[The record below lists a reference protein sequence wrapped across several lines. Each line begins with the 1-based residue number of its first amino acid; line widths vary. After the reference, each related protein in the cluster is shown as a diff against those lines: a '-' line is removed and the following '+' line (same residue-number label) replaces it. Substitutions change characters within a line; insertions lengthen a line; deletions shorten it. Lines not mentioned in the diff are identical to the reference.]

1 MNTSRKTGSKKTRS
15 EDASARAAG
24 ATRGASKTPA
34 GKAAAKPAGKAAGPR
49 KERAA
54 AAAGPA
60 RPAKT
65 VSAPPLKARAA
76 SRLVPSSLLAPV
88 FDAVR
93 RRTGKSAHKDA
104 EAFAQ
109 AFYRRMTSDELP
121 LHSADGW
128 AALAA
133 DLFAFAEKRK
143 PGTAN
148 VRLFNPG
155 LKTHGWE
162 SPHTVL
168 QIVND
173 DMPFLV
179 DSVTMALAEQGI
191 GVHVLGH
198 PVLQIARDGCG
209 RLTGVGEGEAE
220 SVMHLEIDRQTPED
234 NARIETLVRKVLG
247 DVRVIVADWSVMREK
262 MQQAAADLVSRPM
275 PVSDAVR
282 REAQEF
288 LRWAA
293 NDHFTF
299 FGYREYKVRKK
310 GGDGVLEAV
319 DGSGLGLLRAPGAV
333 KSRPLETLAA
343 HNLRAVGQVDA
354 LILTKTST
362 RCTVHR
368 PGYMDYIGVMRYD
381 AQGNALSEQRFLG
394 LYTSSAYTRRPWEI
408 PLVRDRFEHVMS
420 ESGLKPT
427 GHSGKA
433 LKHILETL
441 PRDELFQSTP
451 DELLRLATGVL
462 GLQER
467 VRSRMFLRRDRYGRF
482 YSVLVY
488 IPRDRFSTDV
498 RRRIEQLLR
507 RVMHADQVDASVLL
521 GESPLAQ
528 LNLIVRPRPGER
540 FEVDEAALEAEL
552 SSIMRN
558 WQDDLRDELV
568 RRHGEAEGLAL
579 AHRIGRLLPADYIEQ
594 ASPAVA
600 ATDVEKLAAV
610 EHDDVLALSLCT
622 LPSVAPGE
630 RALRFKLYRR
640 HADIALSD
648 VLPVMENLGLRVVTE
663 HPHRIVIDETPLHIQ
678 DFEVEPLAGT
688 IDVDAQAAAF
698 TEAFD
703 RVWRGDAEND
713 GFNRLVLGADLE
725 WRQVAMLRGYC
736 KYLLQVGVPF
746 SQAYVED
753 TLNRYPLLAR
763 MLVEVFEARF
773 DPDTGRES
781 KAEIAAGV
789 ARLERQLRALAGGD
803 EATMVLLAPVLEAR
817 RQGRN
822 AQYDASRRTLKALLD
837 RVSSLDED
845 RILRSYLGVIDATLR
860 TSYYQHGADG
870 ATRETI
876 AFKFDSAR
884 VPELPKPRP
893 YREIFV
899 YGPRVEGIHLRF
911 GPVARGGLRW
921 SDRREDFRTEVLGLV
936 KAQMVKNTV
945 IVPVGSKGGF
955 IVKRPPVGGNS
966 PAEIRDAQFAEGVAC
981 YKLFINGLLD
991 ITDNIVDG
999 AIVPPQRVVRH
1010 DDNDPYLVV
1019 AADKGTATFSDT
1031 ANGIARE
1038 HGFWLDDAFASGG
1051 SVGYDHKGMGI
1062 TARGAWESVKR
1073 HFRALGHDSQAQDFT
1088 CVGIGDMSGD
1098 VFGNGMLLSRHIRLV
1113 AAFDHRHIFIDPSPD
1128 AARSFAERERLF
1140 ALPRSSW
1147 EDYDRTLIGKGGGV
1161 WPRSAKSIPL
1171 SPQARQALGIEG
1183 TAGEISPIALMSA
1196 ILRAP
1201 VDLLWN
1207 GGIGTYVKSSGEQNS
1222 DVGDRANNALRVD
1235 GRDLRC
1241 RVVGE
1246 GGNLGLTQLG
1256 RIEAALNGV
1265 MLNTDFIDNS
1275 AGVDTSDH
1283 EVNIKILLNGLV
1295 REGRMTLPARNRLLA
1310 SMTDEVAAL
1319 VLWDNYRQNQALSL
1333 MERMSLSRLGS
1344 KQHFIRTLEAQGLL
1358 DRQIEYLPSDAE
1370 IGERKLKGQGLTRP
1384 ELAVLLSYSKLV
1396 AFDQMLDSDIPEDPY
1411 LSRELQRYFPAPLQK
1426 KYAADMEHHRLK
1438 REIIATAVTNTMIN
1452 RMGATFLLR
1461 MQEDSGR
1468 SPGEVAKAFTISRET
1483 IEARALWGQIDAL
1496 DGKVS
1501 ESVQVDALQVIWT
1514 LQRAFTRWLLARPG
1528 AIPDITTA
1536 VERYHD
1542 GFHAIRNG
1550 RQIIADSQR
1559 PQLEASLQAWRDK
1572 GVPEGLG
1579 EQLAALPYLEPCC
1592 DIIELAAERGEKVID
1607 VARLHFRLGEALNLP
1622 WLTEQIDALEVDGRW
1637 HAVARGVLREE
1648 LGQQQRALV
1657 AQVLAMQGA
1666 TPEEKVAAW
1675 LQRDDQTLRF
1685 TLTML
1690 SELAAQKALDYP
1702 TASVAV
1708 QRVSQLVQRG

>member
-1 MNTSRKTGSKKTRS
+1 MTSSRKTGK
-15 EDASARAAG
+15 AAP
-24 ATRGASKTPA
+24 TGASKATSTSATKAPA
-34 GKAAAKPAGKAAGPR
+34 KAAKSAKQAARVQP
-49 KERAA
+49 
-54 AAAGPA
+54 
-60 RPAKT
+60 
-65 VSAPPLKARAA
+65 APPPRAGA
-76 SRLVPSSLLAPV
+76 GLLAPI

-93 RRTGKSAHKDA
+93 RRAGKAAHADA
-104 EAFAQ
+104 SAFAQ
-109 AFYRRMTSDELP
+109 AFYRRMTEDELP

-133 DLFAFAEKRK
+133 DLFEFAARRK

-148 VRLFNPG
+148 VRLFNPSM
-155 LKTHGWE
+155 KTHGWE

-198 PVLQIARDGCG
+198 PVVSIARDRAG
-209 RLTGVGEGEAE
+209 RLTGVGEGETE

-234 NARIETLVRKVLG
+234 NARIEALVRGVLE
-247 DVRVIVADWSVMREK
+247 DVRIIVADWPRMRER
-262 MQQAAADLVSRPM
+262 MLEMADTLASRNI
-275 PVSDAVR
+275 PVADASR
-282 REAQEF
+282 AEAQEF

-293 NDHFTF
+293 DDHFTF
-299 FGYREYKVRKK
+299 FGVREYKVRRK
-310 GGDGVLEAV
+310 GDDARLEAV
-319 DGSGLGLLRAPGAV
+319 ADSGLGLLRTPGTV
-333 KSRPLETLAA
+333 KSRPISELGADA
-343 HNLRAVGQVDA
+343 LRREGLIDP
-354 LILTKTST
+354 LILTKTSA
-362 RCTVHR
+362 RSTVHR
-368 PGYMDYIGVMRYD
+368 PGYMDYIGILSYD
-381 AQGNALSEQRFLG
+381 ADGNVTGEVRFLG
-394 LYTSSAYTRRPWEI
+394 LYTSSAYTRRPWDI
-408 PLVRDRFEHVMS
+408 PLVRERFAHVMR

-433 LKHILETL
+433 LKHLLETL

-451 DELLRLATGVL
+451 DELFRLGTGIL

-467 VRSRMFLRRDRYGRF
+467 VRSRLFLRKDRYGRF

-488 IPRDRFSTDV
+488 IPRDRFNTDV

-507 RVMHADQVDASVLL
+507 DVMQADHVDASVML

-528 LNLIVRPRPGER
+528 LHLIVRPRAG
-540 FEVDEAALEAEL
+540 VAADIDQAALEQSLQA
-552 SSIMRN
+552 IVRN

-568 RRHGEAEGLAL
+568 RRHGEADGLRLSSRFGRAL
-579 AHRIGRLLPADYIEQ
+579 SPGYIEF
-594 ASPAVA
+594 ASPAAA

-610 EHDDVLALSLCT
+610 AADDSLQLGFYTQPLPDTGESVLHL
-622 LPSVAPGE
+622 
-630 RALRFKLYRR
+630 KLYRR
-640 HADIALSD
+640 DAHIPLSD
-648 VLPVMENLGLRVVTE
+648 VLPVMENLGLRVIAE
-663 HPHRIVIDETPLHIQ
+663 HPNRIEADGSTLFLQ
-678 DFEVEPLAGT
+678 DFYVEATAGA
-688 IDVDAQAAAF
+688 IDVEARAQAF
-698 TEAFD
+698 TEAFA
-703 RVWRGDAEND
+703 RIWQGDAEND
-713 GFNRLVLGADLE
+713 GFNRLILGADLD

-763 MLVEVFEARF
+763 LLVEVFEARF
-773 DPDTGRES
+773 DPATGRETR
-781 KAEIAAGV
+781 AQIEAG
-789 ARLERQLRALAGGD
+789 ARLLGDQLQALSGDD
-803 EATMVLLAPVLEAR
+803 EATRSVLQPVIDAR
-817 RQGRN
+817 TRDRD
-822 AQYDASRRTLKALLD
+822 AQYQAAREALKGLLD

-860 TSYYQHGADG
+860 TSYYQKARNGALLD
-870 ATRETI
+870 TI
-876 AFKFDSAR
+876 SFKFDSAR
-884 VPELPKPRP
+884 VPDLPKPRP

-955 IVKRPPVGGNS
+955 IVKRPPAGGD
-966 PAEIRDAQFAEGVAC
+966 RDAQFAEGVAC
-981 YKLFINGLLD
+981 YTLFINGLLQ

-999 AIVPPQRVVRH
+999 AIVPPQDVVRH

-1019 AADKGTATFSDT
+1019 AADKGTATFSDI

-1073 HFRALGHDSQAQDFT
+1073 HFRAMGRNSQTEDFT
-1088 CVGIGDMSGD
+1088 CVGVGDMSGD
-1098 VFGNGMLLSRHIRLV
+1098 VFGNGMLLSEHIRLV
-1113 AAFDHRHIFIDPSPD
+1113 AAFDHRHIFIDPDPD
-1128 AARSFAERERLF
+1128 AARSFVERQRMF
-1140 ALPRSSW
+1140 AIPRSSW
-1147 EDYDRTLIGKGGGV
+1147 EDYDKSLIAKGGGV

-1171 SPQARQALGIEG
+1171 SAEAREALGIEG
-1183 TAGEISPIALMSA
+1183 DVASMSPNELMSA

-1207 GGIGTYVKSSGEQNS
+1207 GGIGTYVKSSSETHA

-1241 RVVGE
+1241 KVVGE

-1256 RIEAALNGV
+1256 RIEAALHGV
-1265 MLNTDFIDNS
+1265 LLNTDFIDNS

-1283 EVNIKILLNGLV
+1283 EVNIKILLNALV
-1295 REGRMTLPARNRLLA
+1295 QDGRMKLPARNKLLA
-1310 SMTDEVAAL
+1310 SMTDEVAGL

-1333 MERMSLSRLGS
+1333 MERMSVSRLGS
-1344 KQHFIRTLEAQGLL
+1344 KRHFIRTLEAQGLL
-1358 DRQIEYLPSDAE
+1358 DRQIEFLPSDAE
-1370 IGERKLKGQGLTRP
+1370 ISERKAKGQGLTRP

-1396 AFDQMLDSDIPEDPY
+1396 AFDQMLASDIPEDPY
-1411 LSRELQRYFPAPLQK
+1411 LSRELQRYFPQPLQK
-1426 KYAADMEHHRLK
+1426 KYADLMEDHRLK

-1468 SPGEVAKAFTISRET
+1468 SPGEVAKAFTITRET
-1483 IEARALWGQIDAL
+1483 IEARALWGEIDAL
-1496 DGKVS
+1496 DGKVP
-1501 ESVQVDALQVIWT
+1501 ESVQVDALQVIWN

-1542 GFHAIRNG
+1542 GFHAIRDG
-1550 RQIIADSQR
+1550 SRIIADGQR
-1559 PQLEASLQAWRDK
+1559 AEHDASLQGWIEK
-1572 GVPEGLG
+1572 GVPKALAV
-1579 EQLAALPYLEPCC
+1579 QLAALPYLEAAW
-1592 DIIELAAERGEKVID
+1592 DIIEVASERKQKPVD

-1622 WLTEQIDALEVDGRW
+1622 WLTAQIDALEVDGRW

-1648 LGQQQRALV
+1648 LGQQHRALV
-1657 AQVLAMQGA
+1657 GQVLAMPGA
-1666 TPEEKVAAW
+1666 TPEAKVQAW
-1675 LQRDDQTLRF
+1675 LERDDAALRF
-1685 TLTML
+1685 TLSML
-1690 SELAAQKALDYP
+1690 SELAAQKSLDYP

-1708 QRVSQLVQRG
+1708 QRVSQLVQRI